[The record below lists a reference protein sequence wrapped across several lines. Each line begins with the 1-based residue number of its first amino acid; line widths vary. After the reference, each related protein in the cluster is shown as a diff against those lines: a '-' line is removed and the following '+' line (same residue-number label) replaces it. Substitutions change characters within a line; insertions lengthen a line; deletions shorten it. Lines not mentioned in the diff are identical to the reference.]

1 MRRSEGTKRIPFT
14 IVKKR
19 NLELE
24 NMKQLLQYITSL
36 VKLNSEEL
44 AIIESISSELSIRK
58 NEELQPIGH
67 TCKTIYFVKSGM
79 LRICYLKDG
88 VDITESFEPENS
100 IVARAE
106 SLFAGVPSKKAIHA
120 VEDTELVAINALK
133 LYDSFDRHPK
143 IERLFRKLMEQQYVK
158 TIHRIESLQF
168 NSPEER
174 YRLLVQQYPE
184 IIKRVPLKLIASY
197 LGITQV
203 SLSRIRGRK

>member
-1 MRRSEGTKRIPFT
+1 MEQF
-14 IVKKR
+14 
-19 NLELE
+19 
-24 NMKQLLQYITSL
+24 LQFIASF
-36 VKLNSEEL
+36 VSLNSEEREK
-44 AIIESISSELSIRK
+44 IVSISNELSIKK

-106 SLFAGVPSKKAIHA
+106 SLFAGIPSKKAIQA
-120 VEDTELVAINALK
+120 VEDSELVAINASK
-133 LYDSFDRHPK
+133 LFELFEKQPK
-143 IERLFRKLMEQQYVK
+143 IERLFRKIIEQQYVK

-174 YRLLVQQYPE
+174 YKMLVHDQPDVL
-184 IIKRVPLKLIASY
+184 KRVPLKHIASY

>member
-1 MRRSEGTKRIPFT
+1 MDSLLNFLGTISNINQVEKDAI
-14 IVKKR
+14 
-19 NLELE
+19 
-24 NMKQLLQYITSL
+24 SL
-36 VKLNSEEL
+36 
-44 AIIESISSELSIRK
+44 ISANVNIGK
-58 NEELQPIGH
+58 NQELQPIGH

-106 SLFAGVPSKKAIHA
+106 SLFAGIPSKKAIQA
-120 VEDTELVAINALK
+120 VEDSTLVAINASK
-133 LYDSFDRHPK
+133 LFELFDEYPR
-143 IERLFRKLMEQQYVK
+143 IERLFRKIIEKQYVK

-168 NSPEER
+168 NTPEER
-174 YRLLVQQYPE
+174 YRSLVHEFPD
-184 IIKRVPLKLIASY
+184 IIKRVPLKHIASY

>member
-1 MRRSEGTKRIPFT
+1 MEQFI
-14 IVKKR
+14 
-19 NLELE
+19 
-24 NMKQLLQYITSL
+24 QYITSL

-44 AIIESISSELSIRK
+44 AHIESISNELSIKK

-79 LRICYLKDG
+79 LRICYLKEG

-106 SLFAGVPSKKAIHA
+106 SLFAGIPSRKAIHA
-120 VEDTELVAINALK
+120 VEDTDLLAISAPK
-133 LYDSFDRHPK
+133 LYALFDTYPK
-143 IERLFRKLMEQQYVK
+143 IERLFRKLIEQQYVK
-158 TIHRIESLQF
+158 TIHRIENLQF

-174 YRLLVQQYPE
+174 YRSLVQEYPD
-184 IIKRVPLKLIASY
+184 IINRVPLKHIASY

-203 SLSRIRGRK
+203 SLSRIRIY